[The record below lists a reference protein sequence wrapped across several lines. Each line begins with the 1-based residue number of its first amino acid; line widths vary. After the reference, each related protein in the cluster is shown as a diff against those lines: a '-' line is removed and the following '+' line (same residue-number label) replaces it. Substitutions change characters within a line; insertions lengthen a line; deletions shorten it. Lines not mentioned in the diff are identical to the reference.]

1 MINIE
6 PIISP
11 WVFYWIDMLD
21 KVRFCFVIILISSA
35 LSSGLCVC
43 SWGIE
48 HNFEKDSTYRTP
60 SIVSLVALFISSIGA
75 LVAPS
80 TDTAYKMLVASY
92 VTPDNIN
99 STVQF
104 TQEAFKTLMDGIVET
119 AQRLQGL

>member
-6 PIISP
+6 PIINP
-11 WVFYWIDMLD
+11 WVFYWIDLCELV
-21 KVRFCFVIILISSA
+21 KVVAGVIA
-35 LSSGLCVC
+35 LAFTGAM
-43 SWGIE
+43 W
-48 HNFEKDSTYRTP
+48 STYVEIKSYNTKEENAVWVYRTKCFG
-60 SIVSLVALFISSIGA
+60 IAAVIFTLIALLV
-75 LVAPS
+75 PS
-80 TDTAYKMLVASY
+80 TNTAYKMLVASY

>member
-6 PIISP
+6 PIINP
-11 WVFYWIDMLD
+11 WVFYWIDILD
-21 KVRFCFVIILISSA
+21 KVRCCFVIILISSA

-48 HNFEKDSTYRTP
+48 HSFEKDSIYRIP

-75 LVAPS
+75 LVVPS